1 MPQKCIL
8 WGKFHGIT
16 QFCPASFSQKVLSAY
31 YDPIHCGCQMR
42 PSFSSSSTNSSSF
55 KSLAILST
63 RLWFWFQVAQQSTH
77 HLKEDRQTSHSST
90 VGPVHSSK
98 AFIGSLHQSLHLFT
112 LLPLFVGLYNSTH
125 KKSNFV
131 LEQASPQFK
140 AIIKNLK
147 VWQITF
153 FKPLE
158 VKSALWAQQV
168 LFQQG
173 WHKLQI
179 LSGTVR
185 GLLLPPFCGR
195 PASSSLAVLCVRDSG
210 HIEPYLFLTESHYL
224 PFTWFSLYYAV
235 QSKSGQ
241 TGWW

>member
-63 RLWFWFQVAQQSTH
+63 RLWFWFQIAHQSTH
-77 HLKEDRQTSHSST
+77 RLKEDRQTSHFLWLVVMST
-90 VGPVHSSK
+90 MGPVHSSK
-98 AFIGSLHQSLHLFT
+98 AFIRSLHQFLHLFT
-112 LLPLFVGLYNSTH
+112 LLLLFVGLYNSTH
-125 KKSNFV
+125 KKCNFV
-131 LEQASPQFK
+131 LEQASNQFK

-179 LSGTVR
+179 LSETVHR
-185 GLLLPPFCGR
+185 LLLPPSVGGL
-195 PASSSLAVLCVRDSG
+195 PPAVLQYCVWVILVILNPIS
-210 HIEPYLFLTESHYL
+210 F
-224 PFTWFSLYYAV
+224 
-235 QSKSGQ
+235 
-241 TGWW
+241 

>member
-16 QFCPASFSQKVLSAY
+16 QFRPASFSQKVLSAY

-63 RLWFWFQVAQQSTH
+63 RLWFWFRVAHQSTH
-77 HLKEDRQTSHSST
+77 HLKEDRQTSHFLWLVIMST

-98 AFIGSLHQSLHLFT
+98 AFIRSLHQFLHLFT
-112 LLPLFVGLYNSTH
+112 LLLLFVGLYNSTH
-125 KKSNFV
+125 KKCNFV
-131 LEQASPQFK
+131 LEQASNQFK

-158 VKSALWAQQV
+158 GKSALWAQQV

-179 LSGTVR
+179 LSETVHR
-185 GLLLPPFCGR
+185 LLLPPSVGGL
-195 PASSSLAVLCVRDSG
+195 PPAVLQYCVWVILVILNPIS
-210 HIEPYLFLTESHYL
+210 F
-224 PFTWFSLYYAV
+224 
-235 QSKSGQ
+235 
-241 TGWW
+241 

>member
-1 MPQKCIL
+1 
-8 WGKFHGIT
+8 
-16 QFCPASFSQKVLSAY
+16 
-31 YDPIHCGCQMR
+31 MR

-63 RLWFWFQVAQQSTH
+63 RLWFWFQIAHQSTH
-77 HLKEDRQTSHSST
+77 RLKEDRQTSHFLWLVVMST
-90 VGPVHSSK
+90 MGPVHSSK
-98 AFIGSLHQSLHLFT
+98 AFIRSLHQFLHLFT
-112 LLPLFVGLYNSTH
+112 LFPLFVGLYNSTH
-125 KKSNFV
+125 KKCNFV
-131 LEQASPQFK
+131 LEQASNQFK

-179 LSGTVR
+179 LSETSSAT
-185 GLLLPPFCGR
+185 PAPFCGR
-195 PASSSLAVLCVRDSG
+195 PASSSLAVSCVSDSG
-210 HIEPYLFLTESHYL
+210 HIEPYLFLTESHCDL
-224 PFTWFSLYYAV
+224 PDFLFIMQCRARVGKLA
-235 QSKSGQ
+235 GDN
-241 TGWW
+241 